1 MRFTATLGIAAILVA
16 PSPANA
22 QQIEGRQWLVSPR
35 GGLLHYQRAASIK
48 PAPVLGIDATYF
60 FTPTFGLGTTVAV
73 ARSNTRGEDFLAAL
87 NFGIPSDGDTTLY
100 FGVTQPV
107 TMFDVGLLGTARMPF
122 GRFTPFLVGGLGVY
136 TLYLNPQVNASPRRL
151 SNMSANIGG
160 GVDLL
165 LGRSGSVQIGL
176 RDLILTSFRRDFLN
190 PSEPRFFERRFVE
203 DLPTPPP
210 AKSTVHNL
218 QLTIGFSFR
227 PGTASSGGDQ

>member
-1 MRFTATLGIAAILVA
+1 M
-16 PSPANA
+16 A
-22 QQIEGRQWLVSPR
+22 QQVEGRQWLVSPR
-35 GGLLHYQRAASIK
+35 GGLLHYQREASLK
-48 PAPVLGIDATYF
+48 SAPVLGVDATYF
-60 FTPTFGLGTTVAV
+60 FTPTFGVGTTLSV

-107 TMFDVGLLGTARMPF
+107 TLFDVGLLGTARMPL

-165 LGRSGSVQIGL
+165 LGKSGSVQLGL
-176 RDLILTSFRRDFLN
+176 RDLILTRFRRDFLN
-190 PSEPRFFERRFVE
+190 PSEPRFFERRFAE
-203 DLPTPPP
+203 DLPAPP
-210 AKSTVHNL
+210 AAKNTVHNL
-218 QLTIGFSFR
+218 QLTVGFSFR
-227 PGTASSGGDQ
+227 PGTSSSGGDQ